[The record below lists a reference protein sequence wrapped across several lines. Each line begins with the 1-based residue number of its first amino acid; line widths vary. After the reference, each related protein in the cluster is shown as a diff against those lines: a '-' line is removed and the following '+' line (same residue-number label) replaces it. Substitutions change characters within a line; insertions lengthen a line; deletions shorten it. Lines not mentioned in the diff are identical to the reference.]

1 MGMRVIVDVAR
12 IGRHAYCCRTV
23 SSKYPTYLF
32 FGAPGSGKGTQGV
45 TIGTLP
51 RFYHCACGDVFR
63 SIDTRTPLGR
73 TFVEYSS
80 RGELVPD
87 EVTVKLWQVSIEHA
101 VEARAFKPDIDHLV
115 LDGIPRNV
123 RQAELM
129 GEIIDVKRVFHL
141 SCPDREK
148 IVMRLKKRA
157 IKDNRLDDANEGVIR
172 RRLDTYER
180 ESKPLLAYYGPELTT
195 AIDATE
201 PPVVVLSTI
210 LNHIIGDRRNAF
222 DFTEF
227 SPDENAA
234 V

>member
-1 MGMRVIVDVAR
+1 MLFGVVPE
-12 IGRHAYCCRTV
+12 
-23 SSKYPTYLF
+23 KYRTYLF

-73 TFVEYSS
+73 TFMEYSS

-87 EVTVKLWQVSIEHA
+87 EVTVKLWQTSIEHA
-101 VEARAFKPDIDHLV
+101 VEAHAFKPDIDHLV
-115 LDGIPRNV
+115 LDGIPRNL

-129 GEIIDVKRVFHL
+129 SEIIDVKRVFHL

-157 IKDNRLDDANEGVIR
+157 IKDNRLDDANEAVIR
-172 RRLDTYER
+172 RRLETYER
-180 ESKPLLAYYGPELTT
+180 ESKPLLELYGNER
-195 AIDATE
+195 IVDVDATE
-201 PPVVVLSTI
+201 PPVVVLHTI
-210 LNHIIGDRRNAF
+210 LSHIIRDRQSPL

-227 SPDENAA
+227 RPGDHAS